1 MMRVNRLR
9 SMHTPSP
16 WLTTL
21 GWLVSAVM
29 AMALRD
35 AAATQPGWS
44 PPTPARVKCV
54 PANVPG
60 HSALSMPKSHERKA
74 FNGAAQASSGKNGQG
89 SGVYEAW
96 INQSRRPPDLG
107 PAVASLPAASNK
119 PLRRYHQLDQEHR
132 SVGRSQMARCPKW
145 RLGVPVGVENGR
157 SQKSVT
163 L

>member
-44 PPTPARVKCV
+44 PPIPARVKCV

-74 FNGAAQASSGKNGQG
+74 FNAQPRPRRGRTGRGAVSMKRG
-89 SGVYEAW
+89 S
-96 INQSRRPPDLG
+96 ISRGD
-107 PAVASLPAASNK
+107 
-119 PLRRYHQLDQEHR
+119 
-132 SVGRSQMARCPKW
+132 
-145 RLGVPVGVENGR
+145 RL
-157 SQKSVT
+157 T
-163 L
+163 